1 MFLIP
6 HWHEKFGN
14 LVRNDNITTV
24 KFIFF
29 LLSWDLYLQH
39 ILYGFSR
46 EISFD
51 IERCRSR
58 VDTRESWK
66 LLHIFCII
74 YYLQT
79 IGWDYVYGKDNLLY
93 WHMWRHACDM
103 AVEWYQKHYI
113 LRMRLSGKNPS
124 NCWKFVW
131 LCSNVKYIYLK
142 KILPQRLHQPIS
154 T

>member
-1 MFLIP
+1 MR
-6 HWHEKFGN
+6 N
-14 LVRNDNITTV
+14 LEIWWEMIILPPSNHL
-24 KFIFF
+24 FF
-29 LLSWDLYLQH
+29 LSWDLYLQH

-131 LCSNVKYIYLK
+131 LCRLCSNVKYIYLK
-142 KILPQRLHQPIS
+142 KSYHRDYSNQSPLKKA
-154 T
+154 